1 MKKSTIVCWFVM
13 TAIRTDVILV
23 TVFLGGGGAIR
34 VIEVVHV
41 LKERWQKVQNR
52 GTKNGDG
59 QVQIS
64 KDRGCIFIVLGGDN
78 GVFLLLLFGQ
88 KRQAFFCMGNA
99 HGISAT
105 AMAGL
110 ASLMGQFEQSLHPFH
125 HGHGSANASGSVATA
140 SGGHH
145 ARVSLAQK
153 FHAGMSQ
160 GPLVK

>member
-1 MKKSTIVCWFVM
+1 MSFSYS
-13 TAIRTDVILV
+13 
-23 TVFLGGGGAIR
+23 FLGGGGAIC
-34 VIEVVHV
+34 VTEVVHM
-41 LKERWQKVQNR
+41 LKERRQEAQNR
-52 GTKNGDG
+52 STKNGHG

-64 KDRGCIFIVLGGDN
+64 KDRGCIFIVLGCDD
-78 GVFLLLLFGQ
+78 GVFLLFVQ
-88 KRQAFFCMGNA
+88 ERREFFCMGNA

-105 AMAGL
+105 AIAGL
-110 ASLMGQFEQSLHPFH
+110 ASLMGQFEQSLHPFD